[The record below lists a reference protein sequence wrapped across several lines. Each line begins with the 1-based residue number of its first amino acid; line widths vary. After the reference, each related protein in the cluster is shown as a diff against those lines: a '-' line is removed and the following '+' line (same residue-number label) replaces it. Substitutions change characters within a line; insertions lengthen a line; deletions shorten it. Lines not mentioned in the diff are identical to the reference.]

1 MTNDPNIR
9 EQSLHYFL
17 QEAGELLQA
26 LEQELLSLRKDYS
39 INKIHTM
46 MRLTHTLKGA
56 AAMVGMETIKSVAH
70 SLEDIFK
77 ALCKPGLVID
87 AEVEALLF
95 EGYECLRLPLTALF
109 TGGQVNDTEILDR
122 TATIFAQLQEKLGDF
137 FADEAYLPSSQE
149 LGFDLMESIFNV
161 GVTQQLEELAAVI
174 ADGDPEAI
182 ASTLRTEA
190 EVFQGLAESL
200 RLPGFGAIAQAAIAA
215 LEAHPEQVVNIAQ
228 TVLVDFQ
235 DARRAVLN
243 GDRTQ
248 GGQPSLALQQLSGLS
263 TSINPALELEA
274 RQDNLD
280 ETEFIAKISTIKR
293 RRGHKNTQ
301 IQTGANEQTRKI
313 TQIQTGANGQT
324 NKKVAL
330 ENLPSSENASVADQ
344 ESLNQGE
351 LGWVASTTDSNVNL
365 SESQNQ
371 ESADPLLETIWGTT
385 EEIHRLTPSLEE
397 SEEVSDEMPPTPTPE
412 TDEPSHISYKDQVSP
427 SRTVRVNV
435 EELERLNY
443 SIGELLT
450 NQNRQSLQNDQLLA
464 AVRVVLSRLKQHSSL
479 LDQLQDQSD
488 RLFTLPEQGKEDA
501 EIWGR
506 SDAGTWGHG
515 DTETRGHGD
524 AENVPASPTL
534 RVTASSSLFASPRLP
549 FSASGTPRVRASI
562 ERFDSLEL
570 NSYSESQILIQSI
583 LENTVQLAEAID
595 AIDLFARQSKQ
606 TVEKQRRLLTSTRD
620 ALMTARMSPLGEL
633 FHRFSLLLKQL
644 QVIHKKSVVLEIRG
658 NEVLVDKVVVEK
670 LYDPLLHLI
679 RNAFDHGIESS
690 AIRQQHGKP
699 HQGQIE
705 ICAYHQ
711 GRYLMIEVR
720 DDGQGLDFDKIRTT
734 AVERQV
740 IAEASNLNE
749 AELTNLL
756 FEPGF
761 STASGV
767 NDLSGRGIGLNVVRT
782 QLQAIQGSIAV
793 SSELHRGTTF
803 ILQIPLSLSIGRL
816 LLTQA
821 GDRIYTFFTDAI
833 EQILMPQ
840 AHQIRSWE
848 GGKVL
853 RWGKDADERLIP
865 IYQLSKVL
873 NYFSPLDPLISQPKH
888 PFSPQR
894 EVMPII
900 LIRYH
905 DRLVGLEVDQLL
917 GEQELVVRP
926 LGQMIV
932 PPSYIYGGS
941 ILADGRLT
949 LVLDGAALIEYV
961 LEQQASNHTNYL
973 QDSVVTNTRL
983 YTNARILS
991 PSYQQQQLPQTRAAS
1006 LPPANTNLVPQT
1018 ILNKIVL
1025 IVDDSITVRQSLAQA
1040 LQKAGYQVLQ
1050 AKDGYEAIQQLQH
1063 HIGIELVICDIEM
1076 PRMNGFEFLKHRQ
1089 QDPALATIPVII
1101 LTSRSGEKHRLTAS
1115 ELGATAYITKP
1126 YLEHKLLAMVKD
1138 VLDQEGVRGKG

>member
-1 MTNDPNIR
+1 MTNDPSIH

-39 INKIHTM
+39 LNKIHTM

-109 TGGQVNDTEILDR
+109 TGGQVNDAEVLDR
-122 TATIFAQLQEKLGDF
+122 TATVFAQLQEKLGDF

-149 LGFDLMESIFNV
+149 LGFDLMQSIFKL
-161 GVTQQLEELAAVI
+161 GVAQQLDELAAVL
-174 ADGDPEAI
+174 ADGDPMAI
-182 ASTLRTEA
+182 ASKLRTEA

-200 RLPGFGAIAQAAIAA
+200 KLPGFGAIAQAAIAA
-215 LEAHPEQVVNIAQ
+215 LAAHPEQVLTIAQ
-228 TVLVDFQ
+228 TALLDFQ
-235 DARRAVLN
+235 DARVAVLN
-243 GDRTQ
+243 GDRNQ
-248 GGQPSLALQQLSGLS
+248 GGQPSLALLQLSGLS
-263 TSINPALELEA
+263 TSVNPAVELEVS
-274 RQDNLD
+274 QDNFD
-280 ETEFIAKISTIKR
+280 VREPIVKKSTN
-293 RRGHKNTQ
+293 KNRASRKSTQ
-301 IQTGANEQTRKI
+301 TPTSTNRQSRKTVQTQTGTNRQRK
-313 TQIQTGANGQT
+313 
-324 NKKVAL
+324 KKPRP
-330 ENLPSSENASVADQ
+330 ENLPSSENASVEAQ
-344 ESLNQGE
+344 ESATQRE
-351 LGWVASTTDSNVNL
+351 VGWVASTTDTNL
-365 SESQNQ
+365 NESQNQ
-371 ESADPLLETIWGTT
+371 ESANPLLETIWGAA
-385 EEIHRLTPSLEE
+385 EEIHRLNPSLEE
-397 SEEVSDEMPPTPTPE
+397 SEEVNDEVPPTPTPE
-412 TDEPSHISYKDQVSP
+412 TDESSHVLHKDQIFP

-435 EELERLNY
+435 EELERLDY

-479 LDQLQDQSD
+479 LDQLQDRSD
-488 RLFTLPEQGKEDA
+488 RLFTVPEQGEEDT
-501 EIWGR
+501 
-506 SDAGTWGHG
+506 GT
-515 DTETRGHGD
+515 
-524 AENVPASPTL
+524 
-534 RVTASSSLFASPRLP
+534 
-549 FSASGTPRVRASI
+549 FSASSTLGVTGSNETASLEASSPLSLPGLSI

-570 NSYSESQILIQSI
+570 NSYSKSQILIQSI

-633 FHRFSLLLKQL
+633 FRRFPLLLQQL

-679 RNAFDHGIESS
+679 RNAFDHGIESPP
-690 AIRQQHGKP
+690 IRQQRGKP

-711 GRYLMIEVR
+711 GRYLMIEIR
-720 DDGQGLDFDKIRTT
+720 DDGQGLDFDKIRAT
-734 AVERQV
+734 AVERQIV
-740 IAEASNLNE
+740 AEASNLNE

-803 ILQIPLSLSIGRL
+803 ILQIPLSLNIARL

-833 EQILMPQ
+833 EQVLMPQ

-853 RWGKDADERLIP
+853 RWGKGDDEQLIP

-873 NYFSPLDPLISQPKH
+873 NYFSPLDSLVSQPKH
-888 PFSPQR
+888 TFIPQG
-894 EVMPII
+894 EMMPII
-900 LIRYH
+900 LIRYQ
-905 DRLVGLEVDQLL
+905 DRLLGLEVEQML
-917 GEQELVVRP
+917 GEQELVIRP

-949 LVLDGAALIEYV
+949 LVLDAAALMEYV
-961 LEQQASNHTNYL
+961 LDRQASSHTNYL
-973 QDSVVTNTRL
+973 RDSDAINTRL

-991 PSYQQQQLPQTRAAS
+991 SSSQQRQLPQFRTAS
-1006 LPPANTNLVPQT
+1006 LPPVKAKLVPQT
-1018 ILNKIVL
+1018 IPNKIVL

-1063 HIGIELVICDIEM
+1063 HTSIELVICDIEM

-1101 LTSRSGEKHRLTAS
+1101 LTSRSGEKHCLMAS

-1126 YLEHKLLAMVKD
+1126 YLEHKLLTMVKN
-1138 VLDQEGVRGKG
+1138 VLDRHLIANSTSG

>member
-1 MTNDPNIR
+1 MTNDPSIH

-39 INKIHTM
+39 LNKIHTM

-109 TGGQVNDTEILDR
+109 TGGQVNDAEVLDQ
-122 TATIFAQLQEKLGDF
+122 TATVFAQLQEKLGDF

-149 LGFDLMESIFNV
+149 LGFDLMRSIFKL
-161 GVTQQLEELAAVI
+161 GVAQQLDELAAVL
-174 ADGDPEAI
+174 ADGDPMAI
-182 ASTLRTEA
+182 ASKLRTEA

-200 RLPGFGAIAQAAIAA
+200 KLPGFGAIAQAAIAA
-215 LEAHPEQVVNIAQ
+215 LAAHPEQVLTIAQ
-228 TVLVDFQ
+228 TALLDFQ
-235 DARRAVLN
+235 DARVAVLN
-243 GDRTQ
+243 GDRNQ
-248 GGQPSLALQQLSGLS
+248 GGQPSLALLQLSGLS
-263 TSINPALELEA
+263 TSVNPALELEA
-274 RQDNLD
+274 SQDKCD
-280 ETEFIAKISTIKR
+280 GKVQEVKKSTRKR
-293 RRGHKNTQ
+293 RRNRKNTQ
-301 IQTGANEQTRKI
+301 IQTGTNRQSHET
-313 TQIQTGANGQT
+313 TQN
-324 NKKVAL
+324 
-330 ENLPSSENASVADQ
+330 
-344 ESLNQGE
+344 
-351 LGWVASTTDSNVNL
+351 
-365 SESQNQ
+365 ESQNQ
-371 ESADPLLETIWGTT
+371 ESANLLLETIWGAA
-385 EEIHRLTPSLEE
+385 EEIHRLNPSLEE
-397 SEEVSDEMPPTPTPE
+397 SEEVNDEVPPTPIPE
-412 TDEPSHISYKDQVSP
+412 TDESNHVLHKDQIFP

-435 EELERLNY
+435 EELERLDY

-479 LDQLQDQSD
+479 LDQLQDRND
-488 RLFTLPEQGKEDA
+488 RLFTLPEQGEEDT
-501 EIWGR
+501 
-506 SDAGTWGHG
+506 GTF
-515 DTETRGHGD
+515 
-524 AENVPASPTL
+524 S
-534 RVTASSSLFASPRLP
+534 ASSTLGITGSNKTESSEASPRPSLP
-549 FSASGTPRVRASI
+549 RLSI
-562 ERFDSLEL
+562 EDFDSLEL
-570 NSYSESQILIQSI
+570 NSYSKSQILIQSI

-633 FHRFSLLLKQL
+633 FRRFPLLLQQL

-679 RNAFDHGIESS
+679 RNAFDHGIESPP
-690 AIRQQHGKP
+690 IRQQRGKP

-711 GRYLMIEVR
+711 GRYLMIEIR
-720 DDGQGLDFDKIRTT
+720 DDGQGLDFDKIRAT
-734 AVERQV
+734 AVERQIV
-740 IAEASNLNE
+740 ADASNLNE

-803 ILQIPLSLSIGRL
+803 ILQIPLSLNIARL

-833 EQILMPQ
+833 EQVLMPQ

-853 RWGKDADERLIP
+853 RWGKGDDEQLIP

-873 NYFSPLDPLISQPKH
+873 NYFSPLDSLVSQPKH
-888 PFSPQR
+888 TFIPQG
-894 EVMPII
+894 EMMPII
-900 LIRYH
+900 LIRYQ
-905 DRLVGLEVDQLL
+905 DRLLGLEVEQML
-917 GEQELVVRP
+917 GEQELVIRP

-949 LVLDGAALIEYV
+949 LVLDAAALMEYV
-961 LEQQASNHTNYL
+961 LDEQASSHTNYL
-973 QDSVVTNTRL
+973 RDSDAINTRL

-991 PSYQQQQLPQTRAAS
+991 SSSQQRQLPQLRTAS
-1006 LPPANTNLVPQT
+1006 LPPVKAKLVPQT
-1018 ILNKIVL
+1018 IPNKIVL

-1063 HIGIELVICDIEM
+1063 HTSIELVICDIEM

-1089 QDPALATIPVII
+1089 QDPDLATIPVII
-1101 LTSRSGEKHRLTAS
+1101 LTSRSGEKHCLMAS

-1126 YLEHKLLAMVKD
+1126 YLEHKLLTMVKN
-1138 VLDQEGVRGKG
+1138 VLDRQLTANSTSG

>member
-122 TATIFAQLQEKLGDF
+122 TATVFAQLQEKLGDF

-149 LGFDLMESIFNV
+149 LGFDLMQSIFNV
-161 GVTQQLEELAAVI
+161 GVAQQLDELAVVL
-174 ADGDPEAI
+174 DSGDPVAI

-280 ETEFIAKISTIKR
+280 GREQEVKTSTPTKR
-293 RRGHKNTQ
+293 RSRNTT
-301 IQTGANEQTRKI
+301 QTQTSLKRQTRKT
-313 TQIQTGANGQT
+313 TQTQTSAKTQR
-324 NKKVAL
+324 KKKLVS

-344 ESLNQGE
+344 ESLNQRE
-351 LGWVASTTDSNVNL
+351 LGWVASTTDSNLNL

-397 SEEVSDEMPPTPTPE
+397 SEEVSDKMPPTPTPE
-412 TDEPSHISYKDQVSP
+412 TDESSHISYKDQVSP

-501 EIWGR
+501 LMG
-506 SDAGTWGHG
+506 GTWEGGHG
-515 DTETRGHGD
+515 GHGRHGGHGGHGD
-524 AENVPASPTL
+524 AVNTDEILS
-534 RVTASSSLFASPRLP
+534 ASPRLP

-949 LVLDGAALIEYV
+949 LVLDSAALIEYV
-961 LEQQASNHTNYL
+961 LEQQPSNHANYL